1 MIEIHKKNINWWKE
15 KLNLSEYGMLWLSF
29 IKGLII
35 GLLAYH
41 FFLI

>member
-15 KLNLSEYGMLWLSF
+15 KLNMSDYGMLWLSF